1 MNIKSNEKKENST
14 IELVIEVSAA
24 EFDAAIEKVYHK
36 QKKNIMIPGFR
47 KGKAPRKMIEKMYGA
62 EVFYEDA
69 IEESY
74 PAAYEAAL
82 AEAGIEP
89 VAYPKLEIVEIG
101 QEGYTFKAVVTVKP
115 EASISDYKGLIVAK
129 PEVKVT
135 ATDVKNE
142 LKTYIDRATRLVT
155 VERKAKK
162 GDTAVIDFE
171 GFKDGVA
178 FEGGKGENYS
188 LALGSGTFVPG
199 FEEQVIGMKA
209 GEEKDIDITFPEN
222 YTPELAGAAVVF
234 KVKVNEVK
242 ERQEPTLDDEFAKDV
257 SEFDTLDDLKKD
269 LSDKLKARRKEQ
281 AERDYEEAVIDALL
295 EKLVCEVP
303 EAMVEYRADKMME
316 DYANRIQSQGIPFDQ
331 YLAMMGMT
339 PEIFREQA
347 KVSAVRS
354 IRTGLALEAVA
365 AAENIV
371 ISDEDA
377 DAEMVRLAEQYGAD
391 IENVR
396 ASMDVPALKQ
406 DMATQKALE
415 LVKSSAKKPAKK
427 SAKKAAETTEE
438 KVEESAE

>member
-1 MNIKSNEKKENST
+1 MSIKSNEKKENST

-24 EFDAAIEKVYHK
+24 EFEAAIEKVYHK

-257 SEFDTLDDLKKD
+257 SEFDTLDELKKD

-316 DYANRIQSQGIPFDQ
+316 DYANRIQSQGISFDQ

-371 ISDEDA
+371 ISDDDA

-427 SAKKAAETTEE
+427 STKKAAETTEE

>member
-1 MNIKSNEKKENST
+1 MNIKSNEKIENSA

-24 EFDAAIEKVYHK
+24 EFEAAIEKVYNK
-36 QKKNIMIPGFR
+36 QKKSIMLPGFR
-47 KGKAPRKMIEKMYGA
+47 KGKAPRKMVEKMYGA
-62 EVFYEDA
+62 EVFFEDA

-89 VAYPKLEIVEIG
+89 VAYPKLEIVEVSKD
-101 QEGYTFKAVVTVKP
+101 GYTFKAVVTVKP
-115 EASISDYKGLIVAK
+115 EASISEYKGLVVAK

-135 ATDVKNE
+135 AADVKNE

-234 KVKVNEVK
+234 KVKVHEVK

-257 SEFDTLDDLKKD
+257 SEFDTLDELKKD

-281 AERDYEEAVIDALL
+281 AERDYEDAILDALI

-303 EAMVEYRADKMME
+303 EAMVEYRADKMVE
-316 DYANRIQSQGIPFDQ
+316 DYANRIQSQGIPFEQ
-331 YLAMMGMT
+331 YLAMMGMA
-339 PEIFREQA
+339 PELFREQA
-347 KVSAVRS
+347 KISAARSVRIS
-354 IRTGLALEAVA
+354 LALEAVA

-371 ISDEDA
+371 ITDEEA
-377 DAEMVRLAEQYGAD
+377 DAEMLRLAEQYNAD
-391 IENVR
+391 IENIR
-396 ASMDVPALKQ
+396 ASMDVAALKE

-427 SAKKAAETTEE
+427 TTKKAAETTEE
-438 KVEESAE
+438 KTEESAE